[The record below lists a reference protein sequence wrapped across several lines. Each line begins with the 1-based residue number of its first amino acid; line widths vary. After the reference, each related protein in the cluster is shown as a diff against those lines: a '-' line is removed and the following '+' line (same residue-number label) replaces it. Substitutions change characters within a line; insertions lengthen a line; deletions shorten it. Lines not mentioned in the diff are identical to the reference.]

1 MWSGHQIH
9 KSALSREGFNVDKKF
24 IVNAFVQKNRVLEG
38 VILQNWAGSYDKD
51 AEACDRNL
59 NLQPER
65 FSSEQDPKTK
75 MCFDYHHGLL
85 GRSYDRRAEALDR
98 NVNL

>member
-1 MWSGHQIH
+1 MCDHHIH
-9 KSALSREGFNVDKKF
+9 KSAEKAQKFHTQKKHFQCISFEHF
-24 IVNAFVQKNRVLEG
+24 IWAVLEG

-75 MCFDYHHGLL
+75 MCFDYHQWPSGKKL
-85 GRSYDRRAEALDR
+85 
-98 NVNL
+98 